1 MIMSTIN
8 EEGFIK
14 FITDGLTG
22 FENGENFDFMMKL
35 LSCVG
40 EGEAKENLVEEIN
53 TERLEKGWGCINY

>member
-1 MIMSTIN
+1 MSTIN

-22 FENGENFDFMMKL
+22 FENGEDFDFMMKL

-40 EGEAKENLVEEIN
+40 DGESKEILVEEIN
-53 TERLEKGWGCINY
+53 TEREEKGWETI